1 MPTTCRITRNFFS
14 GYCSIINIICS
25 YWSLLLSNTNLVLWP
40 HCLQRP
46 CVLGCETNVKSRV
59 QVGKYVQGERH
70 PLSPWLFTHTRSSAR
85 QVEIL
90 GRWRFWPP
98 KKFLHFFYLK
108 CFIKSKFLFIIFFYK
123 ALEILINDNNYIFHS
138 L

>member
-40 HCLQRP
+40 HCLQHP
-46 CVLGCETNVKSRV
+46 YVLGCETSVKSRV
-59 QVGKYVQGERH
+59 LVGKYVQGERH
-70 PLSPWLFTHTRSSAR
+70 PLSPWLFTHTGSSAR

-98 KKFLHFFYLK
+98 KKVLAHFLSEMLYYIK
-108 CFIKSKFLFIIFFYK
+108 IFIQNFLLQSIGNFNTSKR
-123 ALEILINDNNYIFHS
+123 
-138 L
+138 